1 MRPIPAPPPQPT
13 IWTRPASCFVT
24 ARRRPSG
31 PPGPDDRDALR
42 RFFHDLSPDSRR
54 NRFFAAGEPPASLI
68 DRFAESFE
76 DGHTLTLIACR
87 HVDDEVRIIAVASYI
102 GLTDTAAEV
111 AFAVDD
117 RFQGKGISTLLLER
131 LAARA
136 AAHGFERFHATTLA
150 DNAAMREV
158 FRDSGFEIR
167 SRSAAGTVE
176 VQLSLT
182 PSAEG
187 VASAERRR
195 RQATAESLRPMF
207 TPRAVAVI
215 GASREPG
222 KIGGRIL
229 HALTSAGF
237 TGRDLSRA
245 SARGGNRGLPAFRSA
260 RELPP
265 GVDLAVIAVPPEC
278 VLPTVD
284 DCAAAG
290 VKSLVVITAGFAEI
304 GAEGR
309 ARQDALVEKAR
320 AYGMRMVGPNCM
332 GLLNM
337 HPDVRLN
344 ASFSPIVPPAGHVA
358 LSSQSG
364 ALGIAILGLA
374 AERHVGL
381 STFVSV
387 GNKADVSGND
397 LLEYWEEDPETR
409 VILLYLESFGN
420 PRRFARIARRVA
432 RNKPIVA
439 LKAGRTRA
447 GSRAAGSHT
456 AALAASDAAVDALFH
471 QSGVIR
477 AETIDEMFD
486 IAALLDA
493 QPLPPGPRVAVVTN
507 AGGPGILAVDACE
520 AAGLTVTEF
529 SADTQARLHAFLPA
543 TASVANPVDMV
554 ASAGPAEYRAAIEA
568 ALSSSDTDAL
578 IVLFTPID
586 PSCSDQIVAA
596 IQDGVA
602 RARAA
607 GATNKPV
614 LACVMADSHVSL
626 RAGTEQIPT
635 YTFPENAVRALG
647 KVAAYAAWR
656 SRPAGLFWGFEDIHL
671 DEARAICRK
680 ALTERG
686 DTWLTDKETSDV
698 LHAFA
703 MPAAVRSLA
712 RTADDAAAFAA
723 VIGFP
728 VAAKLASTKVQHK
741 TELGVVRLNLMT
753 PQDVRE
759 AFADIVARGSQAVG
773 PGDDRG
779 NRRRGDSADDQRRR
793 RDHRR
798 HRARSRVRTA
808 RGVRDRRRQCRSVRG
823 RALSSRAPDGPR
835 RGRSP
840 ARDPGPAAAQGTS
853 GARAGRHGGAARRAA
868 AGLPSRRGGARD
880 FRARPEPGHRAR
892 SGTRVPDRGRANQG
906 CGLVRPQRFHNTV
919 VRRSGFSRT
928 YVKPVSRSGR
938 RPQERLPPP
947 RSRSS
952 RDPRAASP
960 AECG

>member
-1 MRPIPAPPPQPT
+1 MRPIPAPPPAT
-13 IWTRPASCFVT
+13 DDLDASRLVLRDGTT
-24 ARRRPSG
+24 ATVRTAG
-31 PPGPDDRDALR
+31 ADDREALR
-42 RFFHDLSPDSRR
+42 RFFHNLSPDSRR
-54 NRFFAAGEPPASLI
+54 NRFFAAGEPPVSLI

-87 HVDDEVRIIAVASYI
+87 HVDDEVRIIAVASYV

-195 RQATAESLRPMF
+195 RLATAESLRPMF

-229 HALTSAGF
+229 RALTSAGF
-237 TGRDLSRA
+237 RGRIYPVHPHA
-245 SARGGNRGLPAFRSA
+245 AEIAGLPAFRSA

-265 GVDLAVIAVPPEC
+265 GVDLAVIAVPREC
-278 VLPTVD
+278 VLQTVD

-304 GAEGR
+304 GIEGR
-309 ARQDALVEKAR
+309 ARQDALVEKTR

-337 HPDVRLN
+337 NPDVRLN

-397 LLEYWEEDPETR
+397 LLEYWEEDPGTR

-456 AALAASDAAVDALFH
+456 AALAARDAAVDALFH

-529 SADTQARLHAFLPA
+529 SADTQARLRAFLPA

-554 ASAGPAEYRAAIEA
+554 ASAGPAEYQAAIAA

-578 IVLFTPID
+578 IVIFTPID

-596 IQDGVA
+596 IQEAVA

-614 LACVMADSHVSL
+614 LACVMADAHVSL
-626 RAGTEQIPT
+626 A
-635 YTFPENAVRALG
+635 
-647 KVAAYAAWR
+647 
-656 SRPAGLFWGFEDIHL
+656 
-671 DEARAICRK
+671 
-680 ALTERG
+680 
-686 DTWLTDKETSDV
+686 
-698 LHAFA
+698 
-703 MPAAVRSLA
+703 
-712 RTADDAAAFAA
+712 
-723 VIGFP
+723 
-728 VAAKLASTKVQHK
+728 
-741 TELGVVRLNLMT
+741 
-753 PQDVRE
+753 
-759 AFADIVARGSQAVG
+759 
-773 PGDDRG
+773 
-779 NRRRGDSADDQRRR
+779 
-793 RDHRR
+793 RR
-798 HRARSRVRTA
+798 HRTDSHVHISRKCRSGARQGGCLRGLAIAASGPVL
-808 RGVRDRRRQCRSVRG
+808 GVRRYS
-823 RALSSRAPDGPR
+823 PR
-835 RGRSP
+835 RGARNLPESP
-840 ARDPGPAAAQGTS
+840 D
-853 GARAGRHGGAARRAA
+853 RAG
-868 AGLPSRRGGARD
+868 
-880 FRARPEPGHRAR
+880 
-892 SGTRVPDRGRANQG
+892 
-906 CGLVRPQRFHNTV
+906 
-919 VRRSGFSRT
+919 
-928 YVKPVSRSGR
+928 
-938 RPQERLPPP
+938 
-947 RSRSS
+947 
-952 RDPRAASP
+952 
-960 AECG
+960 

>member
-1 MRPIPAPPPQPT
+1 MRSIPAPS
-13 IWTRPASCFVT
+13 PATDDLDASRLVLRDGT
-24 ARRRPSG
+24 AATVRAAG
-31 PPGPDDRDALR
+31 PEDREALR
-42 RFFHDLSPDSRR
+42 RFFHNLSPDSRR
-54 NRFFAAGEPPASLI
+54 NRFFTESEPSTAII
-68 DRFAESFE
+68 DRFAESSE
-76 DGHTLTLIACR
+76 DGHALTLVACR
-87 HVDDEVRIIAVASYI
+87 HVEGEVRIIAVASYI

-158 FRDSGFEIR
+158 FHDSGFEIR

-182 PSAEG
+182 PSAES

-195 RQATAESLRPMF
+195 RQATAESLRPMLA
-207 TPRAVAVI
+207 PHAVAVI

-229 HALTSAGF
+229 HALTSGGFAGPVYPVHPLAVEV
-237 TGRDLSRA
+237 G
-245 SARGGNRGLPAFRSA
+245 GLPAFRSA

-278 VLPTVD
+278 VLVTVD
-284 DCAAAG
+284 ECAAAG

-309 ARQDALVEKAR
+309 VRQDALVEKAR

-337 HPDVRLN
+337 NPDVRLN
-344 ASFSPIVPPAGHVA
+344 ASFSPIVPPSGHVA

-432 RNKPIVA
+432 RTKPIVA

-477 AETIDEMFD
+477 AGTIDEMFD

-493 QPLPPGPRVAVVTN
+493 QPLPTGSRVAVVTN

-520 AAGLTVTEF
+520 AVGLTVAEF
-529 SADTQARLHAFLPA
+529 SPDTRARLHAFLPA

-554 ASAGPAEYRAAIEA
+554 ASAGPAEYGAAIEA
-568 ALSSSDTDAL
+568 VLISSDTDAL
-578 IVLFTPID
+578 IVIFTPVD

-596 IQDGVA
+596 IQDGIA

-607 GATNKPV
+607 GASNKPI
-614 LACVMADSHVSL
+614 LACVMADAHVSL
-626 RAGTEQIPT
+626 RAGAERIPT

-647 KVAAYAAWR
+647 KVTAYSTWR
-656 SRPAGLFWGFEDIHL
+656 SQPAGLFWGFDDIHL
-671 DEARAICRK
+671 DETRAICRK
-680 ALTERG
+680 ALAERG
-686 DTWLTDKETSDV
+686 ETWLTDKETWDV
-698 LHAFA
+698 LYALA

-712 RTADDAAAFAA
+712 RTADDAVAFAS

-728 VAAKLASTKVQHK
+728 VAAKLASTKVPHK

-753 PQDVRE
+753 QQEVRE
-759 AFADIVARGSQAVG
+759 AFADIIARGTQAVG
-773 PGDDRG
+773 PGGIDAVDAIDGVVIQPMISGGVETIVGIAHDPVFGPLVAFGIGGVNVEVFGDVRFRVAPLTDR
-779 NRRRGDSADDQRRR
+779 DADDLL
-793 RDHRR
+793 HEI
-798 HRARSRVRTA
+798 
-808 RGVRDRRRQCRSVRG
+808 RGLPLLKGHRG
-823 RALSSRAPDGPR
+823 RAPADMEALRDVLLRVSRLAEEV
-835 RGRSP
+835 
-840 ARDPGPAAAQGTS
+840 
-853 GARAGRHGGAARRAA
+853 
-868 AGLPSRRGGARD
+868 
-880 FRARPEPGHRAR
+880 PEISELDLNPVIALAPGHGCRIVDAR
-892 SGTRVPDRGRANQG
+892 IRVA
-906 CGLVRPQRFHNTV
+906 PQR
-919 VRRSGFSRT
+919 R
-928 YVKPVSRSGR
+928 
-938 RPQERLPPP
+938 QLP
-947 RSRSS
+947 
-952 RDPRAASP
+952 
-960 AECG
+960 

>member
-1 MRPIPAPPPQPT
+1 MRAIPAPS
-13 IWTRPASCFVT
+13 PATDDLDASRLVLRDGTT
-24 ARRRPSG
+24 AAVRTAG
-31 PPGPDDRDALR
+31 PEDRDALR
-42 RFFHDLSPDSRR
+42 QFFHNLSPDARR
-54 NRFFAAGEPPASLI
+54 NRFFAAGEPSTAVI
-68 DRFAESFE
+68 DSFANSE
-76 DGHTLTLIACR
+76 GGRALTLVVCR
-87 HVDDEVRIIAVASYI
+87 HVDGEVRIVAVASYF
-102 GLTDTAAEV
+102 GLTETAAEV

-158 FRDSGFEIR
+158 FHDSGFEIR
-167 SRSAAGTVE
+167 SRSAAGEVD

-195 RQATAESLRPMF
+195 RQATAESLRPMLA
-207 TPRAVAVI
+207 PRAVAVI

-222 KIGGRIL
+222 KIGSRIL
-229 HALTSAGF
+229 HALKSGGF
-237 TGRDLSRA
+237 TGPIYPVHPLA
-245 SARGGNRGLPAFRSA
+245 AEIGGLPAFRSA

-265 GVDLAVIAVPPEC
+265 GVELAVIAVPPER
-278 VLPTVD
+278 VLATVD
-284 DCAAAG
+284 ECAAAG

-304 GAEGR
+304 GAEGQ

-337 HPDVRLN
+337 DPAVRLN
-344 ASFSPIVPPAGHVA
+344 ASFSPIVPPSGHVA

-397 LLEYWEEDPETR
+397 LLEYWEEDLETR
-409 VILLYLESFGN
+409 IILLYLESFGN

-432 RNKPIVA
+432 RTKPIVA

-477 AETIDEMFD
+477 AGTIDEMFD

-493 QPLPPGPRVAVVTN
+493 QPLPAGSRVALVTN

-520 AAGLTVTEF
+520 AAGLSVAEF
-529 SADTQARLHAFLPA
+529 SPDTRARLRALLPA

-554 ASAGPAEYRAAIEA
+554 ASAGPAEYGAAIETVVT
-568 ALSSSDTDAL
+568 SSDTDAL
-578 IVLFTPID
+578 IVIFTPVD

-607 GATNKPV
+607 GASTKPI
-614 LACVMADSHVSL
+614 LACVMADAHVPL
-626 RAGTEQIPT
+626 RAGAERIPT

-647 KVAAYAAWR
+647 KVTAYSIWR
-656 SRPAGLFWGFEDIHL
+656 SQPAGLFWGFDDINL
-671 DEARAICRK
+671 DEIRAICRK
-680 ALTERG
+680 ALADRG
-686 DTWLTDKETSDV
+686 DTWLSDQETWDV
-698 LHAFA
+698 LHASA

-712 RTADDAAAFAA
+712 RTADDAVAFAS

-728 VAAKLASTKVQHK
+728 VAAKLASTKVPHK
-741 TELGVVRLNLMT
+741 TELGVVRLNLIT

-759 AFADIVARGSQAVG
+759 AFADIVARGTQAVG
-773 PGDDRG
+773 PGAIDAIDGVVIQPMISGGVETIVGIAHDPVFGPLVAFGIGGVNVEVFGDARFRVAPLTDR
-779 NRRRGDSADDQRRR
+779 DADDLL
-793 RDHRR
+793 HEI
-798 HRARSRVRTA
+798 
-808 RGVRDRRRQCRSVRG
+808 RGLPLLKGHRG
-823 RALSSRAPDGPR
+823 RAPADMDALRDVLLRVSRLAEEVPEISELDLNPVIALAPGQGCRIVDARIRVASGATPGLSLMNGS
-835 RGRSP
+835 
-840 ARDPGPAAAQGTS
+840 AAA
-853 GARAGRHGGAARRAA
+853 RM
-868 AGLPSRRGGARD
+868 
-880 FRARPEPGHRAR
+880 
-892 SGTRVPDRGRANQG
+892 
-906 CGLVRPQRFHNTV
+906 LVL
-919 VRRSGFSRT
+919 G
-928 YVKPVSRSGR
+928 
-938 RPQERLPPP
+938 
-947 RSRSS
+947 
-952 RDPRAASP
+952 
-960 AECG
+960 